1 MTFTASGLALR
12 ILCTEHF
19 TILLLLRCCHGVYL
33 RRLQVFGAVD
43 WQALQQQVLCRYHRR
58 CAVTAVSAA
67 VVPLQVVPEWR
78 IDHINR
84 QVSLVGLYPLCEPVQ
99 QLREQLQQQQ
109 SASELDQQA
118 SAAIIGQFAALMQW
132 SENSVARYAAHAQRL
147 QKLMVDERWQLELSA
162 AVDFLAA

>member
-1 MTFTASGLALR
+1 
-12 ILCTEHF
+12 
-19 TILLLLRCCHGVYL
+19 
-33 RRLQVFGAVD
+33 VFGAAD
-43 WQALQQQVLCRYHRR
+43 WQALQQQVLSRYHQR
-58 CAVTAVSAA
+58 CAITAVSAA

-99 QLREQLQQQQ
+99 QLRVQLQQQQ
-109 SASELDQQA
+109 SGSELDQQA
-118 SAAIIGQFAALMQW
+118 SAAIGQCAALMQW
-132 SENSVARYAAHAQRL
+132 SENSVVRYAAHVQRL